1 MRWRVGKL
9 EILEEDVLSSAEVGL
24 VGSSFWMTQKSV
36 AVTVLSDDLF
46 LSGRL

>member
-24 VGSSFWMTQKSV
+24 VGSSF
-36 AVTVLSDDLF
+36 LDDPKVG
-46 LSGRL
+46 SSHSPE